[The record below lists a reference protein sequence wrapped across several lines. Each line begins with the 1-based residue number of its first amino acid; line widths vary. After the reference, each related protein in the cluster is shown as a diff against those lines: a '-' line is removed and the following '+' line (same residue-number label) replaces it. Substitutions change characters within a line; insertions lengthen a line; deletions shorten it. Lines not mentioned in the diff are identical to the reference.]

1 MQKSQKSQSNVQ
13 ERNMAPGASEFE
25 RMTMLP
31 AGAKASTAIA
41 DRRHAAAAT
50 ATVRIFASCKP
61 KTRNINV
68 NFGSQFVQSS
78 EFVWKIPFDSA
89 ALAWP

>member
-1 MQKSQKSQSNVQ
+1 
-13 ERNMAPGASEFE
+13 MAPGASEFE

-50 ATVRIFASCKP
+50 ATVRIL
-61 KTRNINV
+61 
-68 NFGSQFVQSS
+68 Q
-78 EFVWKIPFDSA
+78 
-89 ALAWP
+89 LATKRAR

>member
-1 MQKSQKSQSNVQ
+1 
-13 ERNMAPGASEFE
+13 MAPGASEFE

-50 ATVRIFASCKP
+50 ATVRIFARLKLVL

-68 NFGSQFVQSS
+68 NFGSQFVH
-78 EFVWKIPFDSA
+78 EFVWKIPFDVNPWA
-89 ALAWP
+89 APLWHGHDH

>member
-1 MQKSQKSQSNVQ
+1 
-13 ERNMAPGASEFE
+13 MAPGASEFE

-50 ATVRIFASCKP
+50 ATVRIFSWLQNAQDKKC
-61 KTRNINV
+61 
-68 NFGSQFVQSS
+68 QLWQS
-78 EFVWKIPFDSA
+78 VRA
-89 ALAWP
+89 

>member
-1 MQKSQKSQSNVQ
+1 
-13 ERNMAPGASEFE
+13 MAPGASEFE
-25 RMTMLP
+25 RMIMLP

-50 ATVRIFASCKP
+50 ATVHILDGL

-68 NFGSQFVQSS
+68 NFGSQFVH